1 MPAIPSITLKSGFP
15 SKDIACSSPAIYPDT
30 KYTFPSPIQL
40 GDSFYD
46 DALLTVKY
54 LPPSDEWRVSSTGTA
69 YLIDVAGKI
78 IQIEP
83 CATGATYN
91 VYTWTGISSSNYND
105 FCAGGV
111 DTTFYYVATTPITA
125 LPEIMDPANAG
136 IYPFIDAASAEAYKN
151 LLNSGGSGTPS
162 GVWQS
167 TIFGED
173 TSLPFNWNKNL
184 LTWSPSTPC
193 PTQVPQQLYSISL
206 AKSVNYN
213 DPTAAQFCTDVK
225 TEVTYYYMY
234 DENSNLTLKDLA
246 INNIPIYFTASGAY
260 NTLSSAMVK
269 TNIFDDLNESDGYYV
284 WVNDNNGIG
293 YQWYG
298 FDNSGALTTGNNID
312 EGGTC
317 DAYIRPSGYTEEIIE
332 SQDPF
337 ASEVFYAFWS
347 CVPVV
352 DNTLIY
358 WPMYL
363 VSGDH
368 LSGQSNHMT
377 DFIDVLNTTGLSTF
391 KNSPGTECMTYMHTI
406 VAIDINEAELLLSQT
421 AGYAP
426 STIQQKD
433 QSYIGI
439 FSNNTLSIRTDCDAC
454 AYSSSP
460 SGTYGFGVI
469 EGSVIPEFGPNT
481 DLEKNYNLDN
491 VSKPLLRTNPKLTT
505 NVKIVANEA
514 DQIFL
519 ESIDATKE
527 LAAVEYKKFEINKT
541 GSYAQD
547 LQQFFAKTK
556 TPTEIIYAT
565 KREASDFSVLESY
578 QQQIEETYQYGATAN
593 YSKLYDEDF
602 RMFAPLWVDL
612 NIPKMFVIF
621 KVKNPVD
628 TKGMSD
634 LASDKFRSMQV
645 MLANAEIVKTFD
657 LTRNSAIGNYI
668 RNHVQ
673 DPAFPKSP
681 LTFSFEKNEKSS
693 FNGIDLD
700 KGGFTSKAEYMY
712 EDFVKQDKPL
722 IDANDFITDGFKRN
736 RLAVA
741 NILNIEFLFN
751 DVTST
756 DYSVNRYFGLYVDAI
771 DSGTGLISFANNGRL
786 KLKDLNSLVDPTIP
800 YSAIP
805 SSKMLTNTPTLAYAK
820 LRENYFKIENNKFYD
835 ESKGNL
841 LVVDGLN
848 KIPSLL
854 GTDKKG
860 TSVDLVRTDEI
871 GYDYVKATIV
881 DTPVINDSI
890 ALVNVKEEAYRIKF
904 IKHVANT
911 QVIIEDTHGHTIT
924 FNTGSSITAALDNF
938 ETAFAAPLL
947 SFGAHFDLKRE
958 ADAIVITEKKASL
971 TNLNVQVQTA
981 NGNVIKITKI
991 YSYSDVIKNKFLAA
1005 GPGVLP
1011 KGTFNGNKFSSDGTF
1026 SDIAIA
1032 LTAAIN
1038 AVGEFKATNYQ
1049 DSVYIEAN
1057 VGGYR
1062 LMQHALLINK
1072 SNNSQFIDAENIDVQ
1087 NELELADNVI
1097 LDWYCHFLKGGNS
1110 LQKSVLVTPETVAQL
1125 AIGDFL
1131 PTAYAGKYNKI
1142 VDIVD
1147 YVKDL
1152 RSGLKKLVMLEKS
1165 VAPTGETP
1173 LYEEAPITMGLFS
1186 AYDIYDMN
1194 FDFYDTS
1201 NSDLKELKH
1210 ETVANINYEP
1220 YNTPQGLTQNQIF
1233 STNYA
1238 LSPEEYFSNLQP
1250 LLKEDNVKE
1259 QEAEKI
1265 YTEYDRLKEN
1275 YTAANS
1281 VRSRITPNINKW
1293 VLKDSMTVR
1302 EQPYY
1307 LNANEAFGR
1316 TNFAP
1321 DLSIENRDRLSFTHE
1336 WFYMDRL
1343 PLYFRY
1349 DMVNDA
1355 FSYVDFINNL
1365 DATTPFEITKDL
1377 FKSIDHDYFDMYM
1390 LVDGLEVASDSSDLT
1405 STDTGSFDITTFMKT
1420 VRQKKYSL
1428 VDNGN
1433 DLSFA
1438 NTVFK
1443 GIKVFFK
1450 KRKEFVKVNPSEFVK
1465 DTEFN
1470 GYRFST
1476 LVKVNMGANSNSIE
1490 YDVIQNKKFNFVIFY
1505 ITLNLADVWS
1515 HDYINRKL
1523 LYELNHNIVQT
1534 QSGDSIYS
1542 DINMDGALELNNV
1555 DFNGASPYS
1564 VKASSHANGTTPK
1577 FNSQLSIGQNKT
1589 YGRILIDLGL
1599 QSGAI
1604 YAVQVVSIL
1613 SDSEITVKGL
1623 PVNVN
1628 DPNDFLQTQYLTLAQ
1643 LVNATYTYEDGGVDA
1658 HSKLLADLS
1667 AGKVARM
1674 LNSNDPAIKYTTVNV
1689 DGSTSGNQF
1698 VINFDSGKEII
1709 KTANLIAVEDENKPK
1724 SYKLVKGVIGYSI
1737 TNGPT
1742 YYPFLIRHSG
1752 NYTVDLRPVVTFTDL
1767 YTHFKVNREHSTFN
1781 LTERTFEEGLY
1792 KHSLS
1797 NLIDIKIAKAYY
1809 KRYNRTGISFNLGF
1823 IQDGGKHDGD
1833 WGLIKNHFYHKVN
1846 EINPSSVTKLTATA
1860 ENQPVYPLIGEVAI
1874 DKRDINV
1881 FRSSWDT
1888 NYYARAL
1895 AGGRSELVPGTFDA
1909 IEERSYMAS
1918 TIMKYKEGYELTEYT
1933 SQYVKTEEELD
1944 SILKNSNN
1952 TTDVVIFEDRER
1964 VVADFY
1970 MQDVV
1975 YKKLRDEGVLAT
1987 LARFIVPSDSI
1998 GDKTSLID
2006 DAESYVFKNLL
2017 GLYVID
2023 YIRLYTRAHKE
2034 GDSTIISSA
2043 TQAELTTT
2051 GFDGDGA
2058 FTFRQQNL
2066 TPLNF
2071 RLIYNKRLGYSYDIR
2086 PMVKIKS

>member
-1 MPAIPSITLKSGFP
+1 MPAISIFLTTGFP
-15 SKDIACSSPAIYPDT
+15 GSGGKDAACASLVYPDE
-30 KYTFPSPIQL
+30 KYILTLPVSL
-40 GDSFYD
+40 GDNFYED
-46 DALLTVKY
+46 PAGTIPY
-54 LPPSDEWRVSSTGTA
+54 APLPGDPVGEWRVSSSGTA
-69 YLIDVAGKI
+69 YLIDPIGKI

-83 CATGATYN
+83 CDNTAIYL
-91 VYTWTGISSSNYND
+91 VFQWTGIWSNNYND

-111 DTTFYYVATTPITA
+111 PNTNFWYVATSPIMVLA
-125 LPEIMDPANAG
+125 DLMDPANAG
-136 IYPFIDAASAEAYKN
+136 IYPFIDSNSANSHANSLNAGGTGTLSGLWQSSIFADDITSPLIWDKN
-151 LLNSGGSGTPS
+151 LLSWTPS
-162 GVWQS
+162 
-167 TIFGED
+167 I
-173 TSLPFNWNKNL
+173 
-184 LTWSPSTPC
+184 PC
-193 PTQVPQQLYSISL
+193 PTQVPQQGYAITL

-225 TEVTYYYMY
+225 AEVTYYYMY

-260 NTLSSAMVK
+260 NALSSAMVK

-284 WVNDNNGIG
+284 WVNDNNGVG

-317 DAYIRPSGYTEEIIE
+317 DDYVRPSGYNDELIE

-347 CVPVV
+347 CVPIV

-469 EGSVIPEFGPNT
+469 EGSVTPSFGPNT

-578 QQQIEETYQYGATAN
+578 QQQVEETYQYGATAN

-673 DPAFPKSP
+673 DPAFPKAP

-751 DVTST
+751 DITSA

-771 DSGTGLISFANNGRL
+771 DSGTGLISFANHGRL

-820 LRENYFKIENNKFYD
+820 LRGNYFKIENNKFYD

-911 QVIIEDTHGHTIT
+911 QVIIEDVHGHTIT

-971 TNLNVQVQTA
+971 TNLNVQVETA

-1038 AVGEFKATNYQ
+1038 EVGEFKATNYQ
-1049 DSVYIEAN
+1049 DSVYIECN

-1097 LDWYCHFLKGGNS
+1097 LDWYCH
-1110 LQKSVLVTPETVAQL
+1110 
-1125 AIGDFL
+1125 
-1131 PTAYAGKYNKI
+1131 
-1142 VDIVD
+1142 
-1147 YVKDL
+1147 
-1152 RSGLKKLVMLEKS
+1152 
-1165 VAPTGETP
+1165 
-1173 LYEEAPITMGLFS
+1173 
-1186 AYDIYDMN
+1186 
-1194 FDFYDTS
+1194 
-1201 NSDLKELKH
+1201 
-1210 ETVANINYEP
+1210 
-1220 YNTPQGLTQNQIF
+1220 
-1233 STNYA
+1233 
-1238 LSPEEYFSNLQP
+1238 
-1250 LLKEDNVKE
+1250 
-1259 QEAEKI
+1259 
-1265 YTEYDRLKEN
+1265 
-1275 YTAANS
+1275 
-1281 VRSRITPNINKW
+1281 
-1293 VLKDSMTVR
+1293 
-1302 EQPYY
+1302 
-1307 LNANEAFGR
+1307 
-1316 TNFAP
+1316 
-1321 DLSIENRDRLSFTHE
+1321 
-1336 WFYMDRL
+1336 
-1343 PLYFRY
+1343 
-1349 DMVNDA
+1349 
-1355 FSYVDFINNL
+1355 
-1365 DATTPFEITKDL
+1365 
-1377 FKSIDHDYFDMYM
+1377 
-1390 LVDGLEVASDSSDLT
+1390 
-1405 STDTGSFDITTFMKT
+1405 
-1420 VRQKKYSL
+1420 
-1428 VDNGN
+1428 
-1433 DLSFA
+1433 
-1438 NTVFK
+1438 
-1443 GIKVFFK
+1443 
-1450 KRKEFVKVNPSEFVK
+1450 
-1465 DTEFN
+1465 
-1470 GYRFST
+1470 
-1476 LVKVNMGANSNSIE
+1476 
-1490 YDVIQNKKFNFVIFY
+1490 
-1505 ITLNLADVWS
+1505 
-1515 HDYINRKL
+1515 
-1523 LYELNHNIVQT
+1523 
-1534 QSGDSIYS
+1534 
-1542 DINMDGALELNNV
+1542 
-1555 DFNGASPYS
+1555 
-1564 VKASSHANGTTPK
+1564 
-1577 FNSQLSIGQNKT
+1577 
-1589 YGRILIDLGL
+1589 
-1599 QSGAI
+1599 
-1604 YAVQVVSIL
+1604 
-1613 SDSEITVKGL
+1613 
-1623 PVNVN
+1623 
-1628 DPNDFLQTQYLTLAQ
+1628 
-1643 LVNATYTYEDGGVDA
+1643 
-1658 HSKLLADLS
+1658 
-1667 AGKVARM
+1667 
-1674 LNSNDPAIKYTTVNV
+1674 
-1689 DGSTSGNQF
+1689 
-1698 VINFDSGKEII
+1698 
-1709 KTANLIAVEDENKPK
+1709 
-1724 SYKLVKGVIGYSI
+1724 
-1737 TNGPT
+1737 
-1742 YYPFLIRHSG
+1742 
-1752 NYTVDLRPVVTFTDL
+1752 
-1767 YTHFKVNREHSTFN
+1767 
-1781 LTERTFEEGLY
+1781 
-1792 KHSLS
+1792 
-1797 NLIDIKIAKAYY
+1797 
-1809 KRYNRTGISFNLGF
+1809 
-1823 IQDGGKHDGD
+1823 
-1833 WGLIKNHFYHKVN
+1833 
-1846 EINPSSVTKLTATA
+1846 
-1860 ENQPVYPLIGEVAI
+1860 
-1874 DKRDINV
+1874 
-1881 FRSSWDT
+1881 
-1888 NYYARAL
+1888 
-1895 AGGRSELVPGTFDA
+1895 
-1909 IEERSYMAS
+1909 
-1918 TIMKYKEGYELTEYT
+1918 
-1933 SQYVKTEEELD
+1933 
-1944 SILKNSNN
+1944 
-1952 TTDVVIFEDRER
+1952 
-1964 VVADFY
+1964 
-1970 MQDVV
+1970 
-1975 YKKLRDEGVLAT
+1975 
-1987 LARFIVPSDSI
+1987 
-1998 GDKTSLID
+1998 
-2006 DAESYVFKNLL
+2006 
-2017 GLYVID
+2017 
-2023 YIRLYTRAHKE
+2023 
-2034 GDSTIISSA
+2034 
-2043 TQAELTTT
+2043 
-2051 GFDGDGA
+2051 
-2058 FTFRQQNL
+2058 
-2066 TPLNF
+2066 
-2071 RLIYNKRLGYSYDIR
+2071 
-2086 PMVKIKS
+2086 